1 MPAFSLY
8 PYFKVKIIS
17 GTLSGDQPESIPAF
31 YHLNYETFC
40 LIQAPLSN
48 IRGHINED
56 VTLKPSITVSQPLL
70 ETL

>member
-17 GTLSGDQPESIPAF
+17 GYIEPESIPAF